1 MSPIEVVQQQVDAYN
16 AHDLGRFAA
25 MFSERVTVFRMPSAT
40 PSLDGRNALAAFYAA
55 ERFNRPTL
63 HAAIVNRMAFGNKV
77 VDHERIVGLGP
88 EPVEAVAVYEVNDGL
103 IERVWFFASNPS

>member
-1 MSPIEVVQQQVDAYN
+1 
-16 AHDLGRFAA
+16 
-25 MFSERVTVFRMPSAT
+25 
-40 PSLDGRNALAAFYAA
+40 
-55 ERFNRPTL
+55 
-63 HAAIVNRMAFGNKV
+63 MAFGNKV